1 MIDRLFLALAILS
14 GIWIVAMAILGS
26 AFSVNLVTGG
36 TSDQTVWEFFIYNL
50 HYLVPSV
57 WGSLPAVFIGFYFYR
72 KRKNL
77 IVFFGVTLLVC
88 IIYLLLTTFLYAFDT
103 PNPWI

>member
-14 GIWIVAMAILGS
+14 GIWILAMAILGS
-26 AFSVNLVTGG
+26 AFSLNVVTGG
-36 TSDQTVWEFFIYNL
+36 TSDKTIWEFFIYSL
-50 HYLVPSV
+50 YLVPSV
-57 WGSLPAVFIGFYFYR
+57 WGGLPSVFIGYYFYR
-72 KRKNL
+72 KHKNL
-77 IVFFGVTLLVC
+77 IIFFGVTLLVC